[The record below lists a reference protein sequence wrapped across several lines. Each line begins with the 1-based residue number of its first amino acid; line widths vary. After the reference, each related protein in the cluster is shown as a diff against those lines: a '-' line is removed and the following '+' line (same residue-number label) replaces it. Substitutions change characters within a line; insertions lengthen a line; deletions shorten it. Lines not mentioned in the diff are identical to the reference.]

1 MVRDGD
7 GMGIAEA
14 AAALGIT
21 ANAVRKRVKRGS
33 LVSYKAVSGEWRVVL
48 PDNDVSRYDPVAY
61 PRPSPNDV
69 PRPGSATHVTGE
81 SWDTQPTPPVS
92 VTVQQQAAALVI
104 REALAPF
111 IAELGEVRETLGRE
125 RTYRQV
131 AERERDRALERVGA
145 LEARL
150 AVPDVPDGDPAPI
163 VPETLHAGRTGAE
176 MESSVP
182 PRNAAYGGVQSSP
195 RRSWWRVLL
204 GLDGGGIV

>member
-7 GMGIAEA
+7 GVGIAEA

-33 LVSYKAVSGEWRVVL
+33 LVSYKAISGEWRVVL
-48 PDNDVSRYDPVAY
+48 PDDDVSRYDPMAY

-69 PRPGSATHVTGE
+69 PRCGSATQVTGE
-81 SWDTQPTPPVS
+81 SWGTQPTPPVS

-131 AERERDRALERVGA
+131 AEQERDRALERVGT

-150 AVPDVPDGDPAPI
+150 VVPDVPDSDPAP
-163 VPETLHAGRTGAE
+163 VMPETLHARRMGAE
-176 MESSVP
+176 MESSVSS
-182 PRNAAYGGVQSSP
+182 RNAAYGGVQPSP
-195 RRSWWRVLL
+195 RRSWWRVIL
-204 GLDGGGIV
+204 GLDGGGIE

>member
-1 MVRDGD
+1 MVRDG
-7 GMGIAEA
+7 GGVGLAEA

-33 LVSYKAVSGEWRVVL
+33 LVSYKAISGEWRVVL
-48 PDNDVSRYDPVAY
+48 PDDDVSRYDPMAY
-61 PRPSPNDV
+61 PGPSPNDV
-69 PRPGSATHVTGE
+69 PRSGSATHVTGE
-81 SWDTQPTPPVS
+81 SWGTQPTPPVS

-131 AERERDRALERVGA
+131 AEQERDRALERVGT

-150 AVPDVPDGDPAPI
+150 VVPDVPDSDPAP
-163 VPETLHAGRTGAE
+163 VMPETLHARRMGAE
-176 MESSVP
+176 MESSVSS
-182 PRNAAYGGVQSSP
+182 RNAAYGGVQPSP
-195 RRSWWRVLL
+195 RRSWWRVIL
-204 GLDGGGIV
+204 GLDGGGIE